1 MSEVWPFLVLPAAG
15 FLVGIIAS
23 MTGVGGGII
32 IVPLLTILFGFV
44 PQHAVGTSLGS
55 IIFTALA
62 SSFSYAKQRRIYY
75 RTGLWL
81 AVMSVP
87 GAYVGAHLTTV
98 ISPRHLGL
106 IFGAFLLFV
115 ALRMML
121 KIGRG
126 RSAAGAAAGTA
137 ENFAPHSRVQLP
149 EKTDAELVRS
159 MRLMVPGVGLSF
171 FAGVASGFLGIGG
184 GVLGVPIMNLM
195 MHLPIHFATATSMF
209 TMIFTS
215 ASGVAKH
222 ALVQHVHWSQAL
234 LLALGTIFGA
244 QVGASFSRLVS
255 GAALSLIFGAVL
267 LLIGLQMILKF
278 L

>member
-1 MSEVWPFLVLPAAG
+1 MSEVWPFLFLPAAG
-15 FLVGIIAS
+15 FLVGIVAS

-32 IVPLLTILFGFV
+32 IVPLLTILFAFV

-62 SSFSYAKQRRIYY
+62 SSLSYAKQRRIYY
-75 RTGLWL
+75 RTGIWL

-87 GAYVGAHLTTV
+87 GAYFGAYLTTV

-106 IFGAFLLFV
+106 IFGVFLLFV
-115 ALRMML
+115 ASRMML
-121 KIGRG
+121 RMKRGGRAP
-126 RSAAGAAAGTA
+126 AAEAEAAT
-137 ENFAPHSRVQLP
+137 NFAPAGRIALP
-149 EKTDAELVRS
+149 EKTDAQLARS

-184 GVLGVPIMNLM
+184 GVLGVPIMNLVL
-195 MHLPIHFATATSMF
+195 HLPMHFATATSMF

-222 ALVQHVHWSQAL
+222 VLAHHVHWGQAL

-244 QVGASFSRLVS
+244 QVGANLSRRVS

-267 LLIGLQMILKF
+267 LLMGLQMILKF

>member
-1 MSEVWPFLVLPAAG
+1 MADAWPFLVLPAAG

-62 SSFSYAKQRRIYY
+62 SSFSYAQQRRIYF

-81 AVMSVP
+81 TVMSVP
-87 GAYVGAHLTTV
+87 GAYIGAYLTTI
-98 ISPRHLGL
+98 ISSRHLGL
-106 IFGAFLLFV
+106 IFGVFMLFV
-115 ALRMML
+115 SLRMML
-121 KIGRG
+121 KIRWGGRPM
-126 RSAAGAAAGTA
+126 RTAEAAAA
-137 ENFAPHSRVQLP
+137 YAPNSRVPVP
-149 EKTDAELVRS
+149 EKTDAELVR
-159 MRLMVPGVGLSF
+159 LTGLLIPGVGLSF

-184 GVLGVPIMNLM
+184 GVLGVPILNLV

-215 ASGVAKH
+215 VSGAAKH
-222 ALVQHVHWSQAL
+222 ALAHHVHWSQAL

-244 QVGASFSRLVS
+244 QVGASFSRRVS

-267 LLIGLQMILKF
+267 LLISLQMILKF

>member
-1 MSEVWPFLVLPAAG
+1 MPEIWPFLVLPAAG
-15 FLVGIIAS
+15 FLVGIVAS

-32 IVPLLTILFGFV
+32 IVPLLTILFGFL

-87 GAYVGAHLTTV
+87 GAYVGAYLTTV
-98 ISPRHLGL
+98 VSPRHLGL
-106 IFGAFLLFV
+106 IFSVFLLFI
-115 ALRMML
+115 ALRMMFQMRRRRRAD
-121 KIGRG
+121 G
-126 RSAAGAAAGTA
+126 AAGSEA
-137 ENFAPHSRVQLP
+137 NFALDRRVPVP
-149 EKTDAELVRS
+149 EKTDAELARS
-159 MRLMVPGVGLSF
+159 LGLMVPGVGLSF
-171 FAGVASGFLGIGG
+171 IAGVASGFLGIGG
-184 GVLGVPIMNLM
+184 GVLGVPIMNLVM
-195 MHLPIHFATATSMF
+195 RLPIHFATATSMF

-222 ALVQHVHWSQAL
+222 AFVHHVHWSQAL

-244 QVGASFSRLVS
+244 QAGASFSRRLS
-255 GAALSLIFGAVL
+255 GAALSLIFGAL
-267 LLIGLQMILKF
+267 LLLMSLQMILKF

>member
-1 MSEVWPFLVLPAAG
+1 MSEVWPFFVLPVAG
-15 FLVGIIAS
+15 FLVGIVAS

-81 AVMSVP
+81 AAMTVP
-87 GAYVGAHLTTV
+87 GAYVGAYLTTV

-106 IFGAFLLFV
+106 IFGAFLLLIG
-115 ALRMML
+115 LRMML

-126 RSAAGAAAGTA
+126 RSAAGDAAGKA
-137 ENFAPHSRVQLP
+137 ENTAILSRAPLP
-149 EKTDAELVRS
+149 QKTDAELVRS

-184 GVLGVPIMNLM
+184 GVLGVPIMNLV

-244 QVGASFSRLVS
+244 QAGANFSRRVS
-255 GAALSLIFGAVL
+255 GAALSLL
-267 LLIGLQMILKF
+267 MSLQMILKF

>member
-1 MSEVWPFLVLPAAG
+1 MSEVWPFVVLPAAG
-15 FLVGIIAS
+15 FLIGIVAS

-32 IVPLLTILFGFV
+32 IVPLLTILFGFL

-75 RTGLWL
+75 RAGLWL

-87 GAYVGAHLTTV
+87 GAYVGAYLTTV

-106 IFGAFLLFV
+106 IFGAFLLSV

-121 KIGRG
+121 KMKR
-126 RSAAGAAAGTA
+126 RRKAGAAAGSEA
-137 ENFAPHSRVQLP
+137 NFAPDRGVPVP
-149 EKTDAELVRS
+149 EKTDVQLVRS
-159 MRLMVPGVGLSF
+159 PRLMVPGVGLSF

-184 GVLGVPIMNLM
+184 GVLGVPIMNLVM
-195 MHLPIHFATATSMF
+195 RLPIHFATATSMF

-222 ALVQHVHWSQAL
+222 ALVHHVHWSQAL

-244 QVGASFSRLVS
+244 QAGANLSRRLS
-255 GAALSLIFGAVL
+255 GAALSLIFGAL
-267 LLIGLQMILKF
+267 LLLMSLQMILKF